1 MLRDL
6 SVRLGFNWLF
16 GAIALKLIAE
26 SQEAKK
32 KAPDFSGAFASK
44 E

>member
-1 MLRDL
+1 MLPYL
-6 SVRLGFNWLF
+6 SVRLAFNWLF
-16 GAIALKLIAE
+16 AAIALKLIAE
-26 SQEAKK
+26 FQQAKK